1 MRHSRKRISRRRPK
15 SKSKRRSKKPRT
27 SRKKQYRAGLSRAP
41 TSRIRGGRYSP
52 YYVITRRGELPP
64 SRLPNDRPRDYL
76 REFSLTPGQR
86 LWLHKEAKEEAE
98 REAERRREEK
108 ILELYLDARRG
119 EETTCARIRLEAK
132 RREMERLEAIKR
144 EMERREAIKR
154 EIERHEA
161 IKREADRLIL
171 QSQSGSRALGDWG
184 IMEKL
189 LELDRMPSKKSA
201 TRLRELVKDETG
213 EKNLPRNKKILKSH
227 VYNLLK
233 SRNYDFSQLDDILE
247 EERSRAN

>member
-1 MRHSRKRISRRRPK
+1 MLYHYTLFPLEKFLSILLSILHGFTGSYLLALILLSIVVRLITTPLEKLA
-15 SKSKRRSKKPRT
+15 SKSVIKEHDIS
-27 SRKKQYRAGLSRAP
+27 SVLAP
-41 TSRIRGGRYSP
+41 KITQIKEKFKGG
-52 YYVITRRGELPP
+52 
-64 SRLPNDRPRDYL
+64 
-76 REFSLTPGQR
+76 
-86 LWLHKEAKEEAE
+86 
-98 REAERRREEK
+98 
-108 ILELYLDARRG
+108 
-119 EETTCARIRLEAK
+119 
-132 RREMERLEAIKR
+132 
-144 EMERREAIKR
+144 
-154 EIERHEA
+154 ERHEA